1 MEHAIVDA
9 YHDCLVTGDVRTFVT
24 ENYAPDSE
32 LVTWAS
38 TAVGHG
44 AITFVLED
52 FLRRFGP
59 FEPVELSQE
68 TSAPGVR
75 WVQTLASSDKG
86 ALSIN
91 NVFIVDE
98 TSGRIRIHLAE
109 APGYWGSTV

>member
-1 MEHAIVDA
+1 MEHTIVDA
-9 YHDCLVTGDVRTFVT
+9 YHDSLVSGDVRAFVT
-24 ENYAPDSE
+24 QHYADDSE

-38 TAVGHG
+38 TATGHG
-44 AITFVLED
+44 AITFALED
-52 FLRRFGP
+52 FVERFGP

-75 WVQTLASSDKG
+75 WVQTLAYSEKG

-91 NVFIVDE
+91 SVFIVDE
-98 TSGRIRIHLAE
+98 DTGRIRIHLVE